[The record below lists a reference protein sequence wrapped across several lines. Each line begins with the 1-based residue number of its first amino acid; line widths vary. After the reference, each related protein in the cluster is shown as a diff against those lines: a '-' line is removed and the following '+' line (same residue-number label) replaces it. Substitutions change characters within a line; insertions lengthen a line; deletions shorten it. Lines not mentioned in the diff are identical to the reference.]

1 MPQDPNIPT
10 GPADLNNPPK
20 KPGEID
26 LDAILLPKKE
36 APKSTERINAGVLLE
51 QEQNATL
58 VKPQPPEQKSGPTQ
72 TGDPRTFEKGIGAE
86 MPPPKEIP
94 TVQPLQTYRG
104 DIESLIK
111 DKNISVVNIAAAEA
125 EKRAQASHT
134 PEQGG
139 ADEGRSLLT
148 KIMMMLGGLVL
159 LAATGGI
166 GIFIYTELTATVPIP
181 EDTPAPFMTVD
192 KTTVVAL
199 PQAELSR
206 VTLMQELEKAKQA
219 SGVSLG
225 LIERLL
231 PATVSTTL
239 EGDTRTAFP
248 AERFLEALASNTP
261 EELVRTLEPQYLLGV
276 HIFDGPQAF
285 IILRTDSYE
294 RAFAAMLEWERT
306 LQNDLAPLFTRVP
319 RPRTPEE
326 PSATST
332 APSAQIFNTGF
343 VDQIVENRDTR
354 AIHNEAGDLLLLWTF
369 LDRNTIVLTTNEY
382 TLREIISRLGAAVT
396 PGL

>member
-20 KPGEID
+20 KPGSID
-26 LDAILLPKKE
+26 IDAILLPKKE
-36 APKSTERINAGVLLE
+36 APQARPRINAGVLLE

-58 VKPQPPEQKSGPTQ
+58 APAKPASQKSSDLPSQSGQ
-72 TGDPRTFEKGIGAE
+72 TFAPQVS
-86 MPPPKEIP
+86 PPPKETA
-94 TVQPLQTYRG
+94 TVQPLQTYKG
-104 DIESLIK
+104 DIENLIK

-125 EKRAQASHT
+125 EKRAQASPT
-134 PEQGG
+134 PEHGG
-139 ADEGRSLLT
+139 AGEGRSLLT

-159 LAATGGI
+159 LAAAGGI
-166 GIFIYTELTATVPIP
+166 GIFIYTELTATVSIP
-181 EDTPAPFMTVD
+181 EDTPAPFITVD

-206 VTLMQELEKAKQA
+206 VTLMQELEKVKQA

-231 PATVSTTL
+231 PATISTTL
-239 EGDTRTAFP
+239 EGDTRTALS
-248 AERFLEALASNTP
+248 AERFLEVLASNTP

-306 LQNDLAPLFTRVP
+306 LRNDLAPLFTRVP

-332 APSAQIFNTGF
+332 AASAQIFNTGF

-354 AIHNEAGDLLLLWTF
+354 AIHNETGDLLLLWTF